1 MRAIIF
7 RFMFSFTNVIHIIV
21 IFQGT
26 LLCLYIFTSKKPK
39 SLADVLLGLIIGIL
53 SFQILGIF
61 LANRKIE
68 PEFFQT
74 ANAIYGFLYGPLL
87 YFFSR
92 SITRANFAIKQV
104 DYLHFIPAFL
114 ILISLVF
121 WGNTLSQAHIY
132 MAYAVHILIYLSICV
147 REVIRYKKVVKDNY
161 SKLEWLNLGWLQSTF
176 LIFSLIVLTDVFQ
189 FTVFLLKGDSYPL
202 ENIVYLLILAAIN
215 LLYFKGFM
223 PERGI
228 TGINQD
234 DLTLSSSIDSTQ
246 RRKAHAL
253 ENQGL
258 IQKLDQHLLSKQSF
272 KNPNLTIALLSKE
285 LEIPKRTLSEL
296 INHHYQQNFVD
307 FINTHRIESAK
318 RRLEHPSDS
327 KETILEVMYE
337 VGFNSK
343 SSFNTAFKKKTGL
356 TPSQYKSKFR

>member
-1 MRAIIF
+1 
-7 RFMFSFTNVIHIIV
+7 MFSFTNVIHIIV

-26 LLCLYIFTSKKPK
+26 LLSLYIFTSKKSK
-39 SLADVLLGLIIGIL
+39 SITNALLGIIIGVL
-53 SFQILGIF
+53 SFQILGLF

-68 PEFFQT
+68 PGFFQT
-74 ANAIYGFLYGPLL
+74 ANAMYGFLYGPLL

-92 SITRANFAIKQV
+92 SITRAHFEIKRI
-104 DYLHFIPAFL
+104 DYLHFVPVSL
-114 ILISLVF
+114 ILLSLVF

-132 MAYAVHILIYLSICV
+132 MAYAVHILSYLSICV

-223 PERGI
+223 HDRGI
-228 TGINQD
+228 TGINQE
-234 DLTLSSSIDSTQ
+234 DLSLSSSIDSAQ
-246 RRKAHAL
+246 RRKPDST
-253 ENQGL
+253 ENQLL
-258 IQKLDQHLLSKQSF
+258 IQKLDQHLRSNESF
-272 KNPNLTIALLSKE
+272 KNPSLTIALLSKE

-296 INHHYQQNFVD
+296 INDHYQQNFVD

-318 RRLEHPSDS
+318 RRLEHPLDP